1 MSRLKQSRYA
11 VYTSAK
17 CIYTVSTV
25 NDDQPS
31 EAKTQGR
38 MARCERWSPKMAIQQ
53 VKRWGNSLAVR
64 IPAGLADTLRLQ
76 EDTDVEVSAEDG
88 ALVIKPAGVKKFS
101 MARFLEEGP
110 ARKRER
116 QVDPLL
122 DDEPMGSEAGGPD
135 DPARNDAW

>member
-1 MSRLKQSRYA
+1 
-11 VYTSAK
+11 
-17 CIYTVSTV
+17 
-25 NDDQPS
+25 
-31 EAKTQGR
+31 
-38 MARCERWSPKMAIQQ
+38 
-53 VKRWGNSLAVR
+53 
-64 IPAGLADTLRLQ
+64 
-76 EDTDVEVSAEDG
+76 
-88 ALVIKPAGVKKFS
+88 VKKFS

>member
-1 MSRLKQSRYA
+1 
-11 VYTSAK
+11 
-17 CIYTVSTV
+17 
-25 NDDQPS
+25 
-31 EAKTQGR
+31 
-38 MARCERWSPKMAIQQ
+38 MALQQ

-76 EDTDVEVSAEDG
+76 EDTNVDVSAVDG

-122 DDEPMGSEAGGPD
+122 DDQPMGSEAGGPN

>member
-1 MSRLKQSRYA
+1 MTL
-11 VYTSAK
+11 
-17 CIYTVSTV
+17 
-25 NDDQPS
+25 
-31 EAKTQGR
+31 
-38 MARCERWSPKMAIQQ
+38 QQ

-64 IPAGLADTLRLQ
+64 IPAGLAAALRLQ
-76 EDTDVEVSAEDG
+76 EGTDVAVSAEDG
-88 ALVIKPAGVKKFS
+88 ALVIKPASMRKFS

>member
-1 MSRLKQSRYA
+1 
-11 VYTSAK
+11 
-17 CIYTVSTV
+17 
-25 NDDQPS
+25 
-31 EAKTQGR
+31 
-38 MARCERWSPKMAIQQ
+38 MAIQQ

-64 IPAGLADTLRLQ
+64 IPAGLADSLRLQ

-88 ALVIKPAGVKKFS
+88 VLVIKPAGVKKFS
-101 MARFLEEGP
+101 MARFLQEGP

-116 QVDPLL
+116 QVEPLL

>member
-1 MSRLKQSRYA
+1 MINKEPIEIKL
-11 VYTSAK
+11 
-17 CIYTVSTV
+17 
-25 NDDQPS
+25 PP
-31 EAKTQGR
+31 
-38 MARCERWSPKMAIQQ
+38 MATEWSPKMATQQ

-76 EDTDVEVSAEDG
+76 EDTDVEVSAQDG

-110 ARKRER
+110 ARRRAR
-116 QVDPLL
+116 QEEPLL

-135 DPARNDAW
+135 DPARNDVW

>member
-1 MSRLKQSRYA
+1 
-11 VYTSAK
+11 
-17 CIYTVSTV
+17 
-25 NDDQPS
+25 
-31 EAKTQGR
+31 
-38 MARCERWSPKMAIQQ
+38 MALQQ

-64 IPAGLADTLRLQ
+64 IPAGLAETLRLQ

-88 ALVIKPAGVKKFS
+88 ALVIKPAGMKKFS

-135 DPARNDAW
+135 DPTRNDVW